1 MTINELAKKHAITPA
16 AIRHYEKFGL
26 FDHHV
31 LRGHNGYRQFSSDAS
46 RRIELIRLG
55 QHVGFSLRE
64 MAEKLRHWDDSTMS
78 TEQKKQALTEQL
90 HKIEK
95 KITEL
100 HRVQSFIKQEIAKS
114 CD

>member
-1 MTINELAKKHAITPA
+1 
-16 AIRHYEKFGL
+16 
-26 FDHHV
+26 
-31 LRGHNGYRQFSSDAS
+31 
-46 RRIELIRLG
+46 
-55 QHVGFSLRE
+55 
-64 MAEKLRHWDDSTMS
+64 MS